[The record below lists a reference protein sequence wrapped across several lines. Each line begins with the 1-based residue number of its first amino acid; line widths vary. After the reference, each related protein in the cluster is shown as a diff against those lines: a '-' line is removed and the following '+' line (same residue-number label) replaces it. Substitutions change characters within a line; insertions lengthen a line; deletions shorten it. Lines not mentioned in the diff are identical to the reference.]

1 MAVRQS
7 AVGAVEAVGAES
19 RGTLGQ
25 ENEINKRAPP
35 ATQ

>member
-7 AVGAVEAVGAES
+7 AVGAVEAVGTES